1 MKRIVLGLLLGCV
14 WFLGNASSLRADV
27 FLGLPLIPES
37 KIVLRTEGR
46 LEMLAPLSH
55 EETERFY
62 GKLLEGEQDILFR
75 DWASATYI
83 EDNRN
88 RPWHSITISKAPEN
102 GMTKVV
108 IVKTTFG
115 WLVSALTIR
124 YAAVFVILFFLY
136 LGMIIS
142 GAIISRTVTKTDAA
156 KKPG

>member
-1 MKRIVLGLLLGCV
+1 
-14 WFLGNASSLRADV
+14 LRADE

-37 KIVLRTEGR
+37 QIVLRTEGR
-46 LEMLAPLSH
+46 LEMLAPLAH
-55 EETERFY
+55 DEAARFY
-62 GKLLEGEQDILFR
+62 GKLLEGEQDILVR
-75 DWASATYI
+75 DWATATYI

-102 GMTKVV
+102 GMTKIV

-115 WLVSALTIR
+115 WLLSALTIR

-142 GAIISRTVTKTDAA
+142 GTIISWTVKRADAA
-156 KKPG
+156 KKPA

>member
-1 MKRIVLGLLLGCV
+1 
-14 WFLGNASSLRADV
+14 LRADE

-37 KIVLRTEGR
+37 QIVLRKEGR
-46 LEMLAPLSH
+46 LEMLAPLAH
-55 EETERFY
+55 DEAARFY
-62 GKLLEGEQDILFR
+62 GKLLEGEQDILVR
-75 DWASATYI
+75 DWATATYI

-102 GMTKVV
+102 GMTKIV

-115 WLVSALTIR
+115 WLLSALTIR

-142 GAIISRTVTKTDAA
+142 GTIISWTVKRADAA
-156 KKPG
+156 KKPA

>member
-1 MKRIVLGLLLGCV
+1 MKRIGLGLLLGFV
-14 WFLGNASSLRADV
+14 WFLCNASSLRADE
-27 FLGLPLIPES
+27 FLSLRLIPES

-46 LEMLAPLSH
+46 LEMFAPLAH
-55 EETERFY
+55 DEAARFY
-62 GKLLEGEQDILFR
+62 GKLLEGEQDILVR
-75 DWASATYI
+75 DWATATYI

-102 GMTKVV
+102 GMTKIV

-115 WLVSALTIR
+115 WLLSALTIR

-142 GAIISRTVTKTDAA
+142 GTIISRTVKRADAA
-156 KKPG
+156 KKPA